1 MPKNDESRSV
11 SPLNERPHVDSPESA
26 PPYRFGV
33 LLAALFIMLVYQPLV
48 DLVAPRLQPL
58 AARVVVGVVFT
69 WLMLAAA
76 FAVSESRRSRI
87 ILLLLALPGIVMQL
101 ADVSLKMDHTRYAG
115 HALSMLFLGYVI
127 FLIVRYILRCE
138 QITPNTIF
146 ASLCVY
152 LLLGV
157 FWALIYSF
165 IEHTDPSS
173 FSYPIFAGEGME
185 FGNQSSL
192 AIYYSYVTM
201 TTLGY
206 GDIVPLS
213 SAARAATSVQAITG
227 QLYLTVLVAW
237 LVGMYIV
244 HSRSDAE

>member
-1 MPKNDESRSV
+1 MTHASGHLSSGN
-11 SPLNERPHVDSPESA
+11 SPEHA
-26 PPYRFGV
+26 PPYRFGI
-33 LLAALFIMLVYQPLV
+33 LLAALLIMLVYPPLV
-48 DLVAPRLQPL
+48 DLVVLVPGLKQL

-87 ILLLLALPGIVMQL
+87 TVLLLALPGIVMEL
-101 ADVSLKMDHTRYAG
+101 AHASLKMDYTRYAG
-115 HALSMLFLGYVI
+115 HTFSILFLAYVI
-127 FLIVRYILRCE
+127 FLIIRFILRCE
-138 QITPNTIF
+138 RITPNTIF
-146 ASLCVY
+146 AALCVY

-157 FWALIYSF
+157 LWALIYSF
-165 IEHTDPSS
+165 IEHADPNS
-173 FSYPIFAGEGME
+173 FSYPIFADEQME
-185 FGNQSSL
+185 FGNQTSL

-237 LVGMYIV
+237 LVGQYIV
-244 HSRSDAE
+244 HSRSDAG